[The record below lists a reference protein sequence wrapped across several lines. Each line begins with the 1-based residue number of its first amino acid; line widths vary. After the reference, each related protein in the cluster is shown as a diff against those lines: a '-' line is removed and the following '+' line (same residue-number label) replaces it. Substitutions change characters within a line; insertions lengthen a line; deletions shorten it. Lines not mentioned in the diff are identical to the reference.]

1 MHVATGTTAYRA
13 PVAFGLAWWVPLLFG
28 AAAVAMGLARPVA
41 ERITG
46 WTTVSPTGRRAVWG
60 LVLFVLGYVASSV
73 LPLAPPLVAAI
84 IGALFVC
91 AWRVGDGTL
100 LGLFLALGTAVI
112 GTAVEVGLT
121 SAGVFAHRD
130 QQIAGVAAWLPALY
144 ATGQAAVGALGKR
157 LLDSVRIW

>member
-13 PVAFGLAWWVPLLFG
+13 PVAFGLAWWVPFLFG
-28 AAAVAMGLARPVA
+28 AAAVAMGLARPLA

-46 WTTVSPTGRRAVWG
+46 WTTAPPTGGRAVYG

-73 LPLAPPLVAAI
+73 LPLPPPLVAGI
-84 IGALFVC
+84 IGILFVC
-91 AWRVGDGTL
+91 AWGIGDGSA
-100 LGLFLALGTAVI
+100 LGVALALGTAVI

-121 SAGVFAHRD
+121 SAGAFSHRD
-130 QQIAGVAAWLPALY
+130 HEIAGVAVWLPALY

-157 LLDSVRIW
+157 FVET